1 MLIVSPQGLEA
12 DGFRYQNVY
21 QSGYFVG
28 RLDYSKPEL
37 KHGEFTELDQGFD
50 FYAPQTLEDDQGRRI
65 LFAWMAVLI
74 RMKGLIRPLTATG
87 FTA

>member
-28 RLDYSKPEL
+28 RLDYNKPEL
-37 KHGEFTELDQGFD
+37 KHGDFTELDQGFD
-50 FYAPQTLEDDQGRRI
+50 FYAPQTLEDDQGGGFC
-65 LFAWMAVLI
+65 LHGWLCLI
-74 RMKGLIRPLTATG
+74 RMKGLIRRLTITG
-87 FTA
+87 STV

>member
-28 RLDYSKPEL
+28 RLDYNKPEL
-37 KHGEFTELDQGFD
+37 KHGDFTELDQGFD
-50 FYAPQTLEDDQGRRI
+50 FTRRKH
-65 LFAWMAVLI
+65 LKMI
-74 RMKGLIRPLTATG
+74 READFVCMDGCA
-87 FTA
+87 